1 MEKCNGKAISV
12 IRGFSKKE
20 EKSLDILLQSQVTS
34 PF

>member
-12 IRGFSKKE
+12 IRGFSKEKE
-20 EKSLDILLQSQVTS
+20 ESLDILLQSQVLS